1 MNMNRLT
8 ENMEHISRA
17 DLAEHL
23 DEYLERADKENIGF
37 VITDEGKNDLIL
49 CPASWFGIVADSD
62 LECIIGC
69 ALRYAIGRNTYMP
82 GLVCD
87 FIKKH
92 IDVLSENAVEVM
104 INDIDRE
111 LENNIEQADVW
122 QSLRSDLAQKQKDY
136 IDMNKGK
143 DNVLCKPE
151 QSQ

>member
-8 ENMEHISRA
+8 ENMEHISRT

-23 DEYLERADKENIGF
+23 DEYLEKADKENIGF

-49 CPASWFGIVADSD
+49 CPASWFSIVADSD

-92 IDVLSENAVEVM
+92 IDVLSENAVDVM

-111 LENNIEQADVW
+111 LENNIEQADIW
-122 QSLRSDLAQKQKDY
+122 QSLRSDLGQKQKDFS
-136 IDMNKGK
+136 DMNKGK